1 MTKLDV
7 VLSATTAAELD
18 QAQYADL
25 LKYPVAEAR
34 NFAANML
41 QKKVFT
47 QGAEKLLLTL
57 SSDANA
63 LSREQTIALL
73 AALKAEPS
81 TRGQFLTKWFEL
93 QPNADTIVLLLVAR
107 SHADSADLFNLEAAR
122 YLRRNT
128 WSAPFSLL
136 ELLAKHPE
144 PLARVLAYGKLNV
157 ASAAERDLLKKR
169 LSLEKDDGCL
179 KALMA
184 KLSIEPKG

>member
-1 MTKLDV
+1 
-7 VLSATTAAELD
+7 
-18 QAQYADL
+18 
-25 LKYPVAEAR
+25 
-34 NFAANML
+34 ML

-47 QGAEKLLLTL
+47 QGSEKLLLTL

-73 AALKAEPS
+73 AALRADPA
-81 TRGQFLTKWFEL
+81 TRGQFLTKWFDL
-93 QPNADTIVLLLVAR
+93 RPNSDTVVLLLVAR

-128 WSAPFSLL
+128 WRAPFTLL
-136 ELLAKHPE
+136 ELLANHPE

-157 ASAAERDLLKKR
+157 TVPAERDLLKRR
-169 LSLEKDDGCL
+169 LSAEKDEGCL

-184 KLSIEPKG
+184 KLSLESKQ